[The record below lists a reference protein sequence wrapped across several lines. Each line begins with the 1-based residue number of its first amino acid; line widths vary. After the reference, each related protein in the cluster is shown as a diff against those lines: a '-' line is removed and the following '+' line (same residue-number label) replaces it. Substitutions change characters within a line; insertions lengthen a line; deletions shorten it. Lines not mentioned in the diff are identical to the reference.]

1 MPGEYMANRLRI
13 LIEENQIKQIHIY
26 RFTDSKLHQ
35 QSTEWSFGYEFLQ
48 VGNQSYNLNR
58 VITFLVIDQVLE
70 LHF

>member
-1 MPGEYMANRLRI
+1 MASEYMANRLRI
-13 LIEENQIKQIHIY
+13 LIEENQIKQINIY
-26 RFTDSKLHQ
+26 RFTDSKLYQ

-58 VITFLVIDQVLE
+58 VVTFLVIDQVLE